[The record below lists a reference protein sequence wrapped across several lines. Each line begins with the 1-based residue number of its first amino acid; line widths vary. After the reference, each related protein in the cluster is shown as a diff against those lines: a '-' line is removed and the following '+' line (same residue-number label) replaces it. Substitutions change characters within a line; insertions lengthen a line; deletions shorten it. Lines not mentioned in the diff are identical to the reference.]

1 MLHSQSDEL
10 RDGEAPEK
18 KKKKGQLCNISSC
31 LILSS
36 RYFFSTGNGAI
47 HCVVELVLMNKQ
59 YSVICFILTI
69 KNSPEPFLNIFTSNV
84 L

>member
-18 KKKKGQLCNISSC
+18 KKKKGQLCNFSSC

>member
-18 KKKKGQLCNISSC
+18 KKKGPIVQYF
-31 LILSS
+31 ILFDFIITV
-36 RYFFSTGNGAI
+36 FFSTGNGAI